1 MVLQVLSHFGRQEST
16 QDEYSLQNLL
26 LNFLIAANVARNEGE
41 LAKKP
46 AKAVGNEGKEG
57 GPASK
62 EGKGEAEPK
71 EGKGGSPPKEGQGS
85 AEGKGAAGG
94 SGQEKTGKDGKAGGN
109 AGPGLSQTE

>member
-57 GPASK
+57 APGPK
-62 EGKGEAEPK
+62 EEAKGKEEPK
-71 EGKGGSPPKEGQGS
+71 EGKGGTPPKEGKGS
-85 AEGKGAAGG
+85 REGKGTAG
-94 SGQEKTGKDGKAGGN
+94 SGQ
-109 AGPGLSQTE
+109 